1 MLSNLLKY
9 KLDGGLFKS
18 FFHRYEGDLKFCRS
32 YYVSFSGAFSGG

>member
-9 KLDGGLFKS
+9 KLDGGLFNF
-18 FFHRYEGDLKFCRS
+18 FFHGYEGDLKFCRS

>member
-18 FFHRYEGDLKFCRS
+18 FFHGYEGDLKFCRS